1 MKGNK
6 MSAILAIL
14 LMLSGL
20 LAIVPLAHSQVTPV
34 GAMTASTTTP
44 PPPTPSVTYQWGV
57 NGAPGSPLT
66 ADVWVYN
73 ISAADGISTWSIG
86 FYYNPSIL
94 VVTGVTNGSILNG
107 YTAAD
112 FTEVPGSYSTPGVV
126 TSYTWS
132 LFSTASPYPYTK
144 PNGWVSL
151 MQVSF
156 EINPALTGGYVS
168 TIYGMPQLM
177 MGFSTVSGDQAQ
189 CLLLDPAGNDL
200 TPYGF
205 ITNGTITYTKVVL
218 PVTGP
223 GVTTAVTPS
232 YTVTLG
238 TAQTFTASTTPG
250 FNGTTTVPIT
260 NIQWIFPNGT
270 IFQGPTLTS
279 VTNTFTPTGTYT
291 VTCRVWAYMLDNA
304 SNNGIYNFSASEA
317 QTVTVIPKSTG
328 CAIALYTQSWR
339 YVDPF
344 YINTQYVGD
353 LLPSAQN
360 YSEADSF
367 RPGDLVELF
376 ANTTYN
382 GAPVQGALVTFQ
394 VYDNNHNTVLVSTA
408 ISNCY
413 GLSQWE
419 FRIPWPDENTTQVNN
434 FTEGSMGPTENTTLF
449 GQWEATATW
458 QLGSQF
464 TEMPPFEKT
473 QAAEI
478 SWDVSWGLSIVGIS
492 VTPSTAHRGPISCG
506 YGDIVYVKVCVQNEY
521 LENVQALLT
530 ASLYD
535 NLLVPIYPIAS
546 LFVTFT
552 GSAVVKNG
560 IVTGPGYN
568 VTCTTLPGV
577 PIPSYAFVG
586 TAYAFANVLTTWPNS
601 AGTAYCPPAWT
612 TFQIAPPA

>member
-14 LMLSGL
+14 LMLCGVFAL
-20 LAIVPLAHSQVTPV
+20 VPLAHSQPV

-44 PPPTPSVTYQWGV
+44 PPPTPNLTYQWGV
-57 NGAPGSPLT
+57 TGLPGSHFT
-66 ADVWVYN
+66 ADVWVFDIN
-73 ISAADGISTWSIG
+73 PADGISTWSIG
-86 FYYNPSIL
+86 FYYNPNVL

-107 YTAAD
+107 YSAAD
-112 FTEVPGSYSTPGVV
+112 FTEVPGSFATPGVV

-132 LFSTASPYPYTK
+132 LFSTATPYPYT
-144 PNGWVSL
+144 NTGWTDL
-151 MQVSF
+151 MHVSF
-156 EINPALTGGYVS
+156 EINPSLTYGYVS
-168 TIYGMPQLM
+168 TIFGKPQLM

-200 TPYGF
+200 TPYGM
-205 ITNGTITYTKVVL
+205 ITNGTVTYTKVTV

-223 GVTTAVTPS
+223 GVTTSVTPG
-232 YTVTLG
+232 YTETVG
-238 TAQTFTASTTPG
+238 TAQTFSAITTPG
-250 FNGTTTVPIT
+250 TNGTSPAPVTMYE
-260 NIQWIFPNGT
+260 WAFPNGT
-270 IFQGPTLTS
+270 VFKGPTLS
-279 VTNTFTPTGTYT
+279 SITNTFTPAGTYT
-291 VTCRVWAYMLDNA
+291 VICTVIAYMV
-304 SNNGIYNFSASEA
+304 NNETGPQYNMSASEA
-317 QTVTVIPKSTG
+317 QTVTLIPKASG

-382 GAPVQGALVTFQ
+382 GAPVQGALLTFQ
-394 VYDNNHNTVLVSTA
+394 VYDNLGNTVLVSTA

-419 FRIPWPDENTTQVNN
+419 FRVPWPSNASLQVNN
-434 FTEGSMGPTENTTLF
+434 FTEGSMGPSDNTTLF
-449 GQWEATATW
+449 GQWSATATW

-478 SWDVSWGLSIVGIS
+478 SWDVSWGLSIVAIS
-492 VTPSTAHRGPISCG
+492 VTPGTAHRGPASCG

-521 LENVQALLT
+521 LENVNALLT
-530 ASLYD
+530 ATLYD

-546 LFVTFT
+546 LFVTFI

-560 IVTGPGYN
+560 IVTGPAYN
-568 VTCTTLPGV
+568 VTCTTLPGI

-586 TAYAFANVLTTWPNS
+586 TAYAFANVLSTFPNYM
-601 AGTAYCPPAWT
+601 GTAYCPPAWT
-612 TFQIAPPA
+612 TFQIAPPV